1 MSFSDPEKKV
11 LSLVT
16 EKELVEL
23 AVEMGNIYSPAGH
36 EKHLGEFVFNWLK
49 SQGFEAFMQ
58 EVVKDRNNVVGS
70 TRGRGGGSS
79 LLFNSHLD
87 CDVGG
92 PGEEWAFSNPN
103 LPQNKKAWV
112 EDDRIFGKAVLND
125 RGPMAAFMI
134 AAKAIK
140 DSGVRLKGDLLLT
153 TVVGEIGMAPV
164 DEFQG
169 TQYLGKGLGSRHLV
183 NHGVVAD
190 YALVAETTDFG
201 ITWAEAGVAYGKIT
215 LHGET
220 IYTPRSYRPERIEDH
235 PNAIVKMAHI
245 IQLLEGWA
253 AQYEKENIYR
263 FAGGE
268 IVPKVVVGAIRG
280 GIPYKPYMTS
290 GICSIYL
297 DVRLPPGKS
306 ILQVKHQ
313 LGQLVRSLN
322 MEADIQIYLYRPGYE
337 GENVSGIVKSV
348 EDAYSKICKKKPGK
362 VPTPVTSMWRDINIF
377 NEVGIPAITFGPP
390 RCSAE
395 ELDRS
400 KGKFLRKG
408 DLLNAAKIYALVAL
422 DICGV
427 DTNSG

>member
-1 MSFSDPEKKV
+1 MSSSVPEKKV
-11 LSLVT
+11 LSLIN

-23 AVEMGNIYSPAGH
+23 AVKMGNIYSPAGH
-36 EKHLGEFVFNWLK
+36 EKHMGEFVFNWLE
-49 SQGFEAFMQ
+49 SQGFEAIKQ
-58 EVVKDRNNVVGS
+58 EVVADRNNVVGLI
-70 TRGRGGGSS
+70 RGRGHGSS

-87 CDVGG
+87 SDVGG
-92 PGEEWAFSNPN
+92 PGAEWAFSNPD
-103 LPQNKKAWV
+103 LPEYKKAWV

-134 AAKAIK
+134 AAKAVK
-140 DSGVRLKGDLLLT
+140 ESGVRLKGDLFLT
-153 TVVGEIGMAPV
+153 MVVGEIGMAPI

-201 ITWAEAGVAYGKIT
+201 ITWAEAGVAYIKIT
-215 LHGET
+215 VQGEA
-220 IYTPRSYRPERIEDH
+220 IYTPRSYTPERIEDH
-235 PNAIVKMAHI
+235 PNAIVKMAHV
-245 IQLLEGWA
+245 IQMLQGWA

-268 IVPKVVVGAIRG
+268 IVPKVVIGAIRG

-290 GICSIYL
+290 GICSIYV
-297 DVRLPPGKS
+297 DVRLSPGKN
-306 ILQVKHQ
+306 ILQIKHQ
-313 LGQLVRSLN
+313 LGELLRSLN
-322 MEADIQIYLYRPGYE
+322 MEADIQVYLYRQGYE
-337 GENVSGIVKSV
+337 GRNVSGIVKSV

-362 VPTPVTSMWRDINIF
+362 VPTPVTSMWRDINVF

-390 RCSAE
+390 RCSTE
-395 ELDRS
+395 KLDRS
-400 KGKFLRKG
+400 QRKFLRRQ
-408 DLLNAAKIYALVAL
+408 DLVNTAKTYALVAL

-427 DTNSG
+427 ETNS

>member
-1 MSFSDPEKKV
+1 
-11 LSLVT
+11 
-16 EKELVEL
+16 
-23 AVEMGNIYSPAGH
+23 
-36 EKHLGEFVFNWLK
+36 VFNWLK
-49 SQGFEAFMQ
+49 SQGFEAIMQ
-58 EVVKDRNNVVGS
+58 EVVTDRNNVVGS
-70 TRGRGGGSS
+70 IRGRGGGSS

-92 PGEEWAFSNPN
+92 PGEEWVFSNPD

-112 EDDRIFGKAVLND
+112 GDDRIFGKAVLND

-140 DSGVRLKGDLLLT
+140 ESGVRLKGDLFLT

-190 YALVAETTDFG
+190 YVLVAEATDFG
-201 ITWAEAGVAYGKIT
+201 ITWAEAGVTYVKIT
-215 LHGET
+215 LQGEA
-220 IYTPRSYRPERIEDH
+220 IYTPRSYAPERIEDH

-268 IVPKVVVGAIRG
+268 IVPKVVIGAIRS
-280 GIPYKPYMTS
+280 GIPYKPYMTA

-306 ILQVKHQ
+306 ILQVKYQ
-313 LGQLVRSLN
+313 LGQPVRSLN
-322 MEADIQIYLYRPGYE
+322 MEADIQVYLYRPGYE
-337 GENVSGIVKSV
+337 GKNVSGIVKSV
-348 EDAYSKICKKKPGK
+348 EDAYFKIYKTKPGK

-377 NEVGIPAITFGPP
+377 NEVGMPAITFGPP
-390 RCSAE
+390 RCSKE
-395 ELDRS
+395 GLE
-400 KGKFLRKG
+400 KTEGKFLRKG
-408 DLLNAAKIYALVAL
+408 DLVNTAKMYALVAM
-422 DICGV
+422 DICGIEA
-427 DTNSG
+427 NS

>member
-11 LSLVT
+11 LSLIT

-36 EKHLGEFVFNWLK
+36 EKHMGEFVFNWLK
-49 SQGFEAFMQ
+49 SRGFEAIIQ
-58 EVVKDRNNVVGS
+58 EVVTDRNNVVGS
-70 TRGRGGGSS
+70 IRGRGGGSS

-92 PGEEWAFSNPN
+92 PGEEWVFSNPD
-103 LPQNKKAWV
+103 LPQNKTVWV

-140 DSGVRLKGDLLLT
+140 ESGVRLKGDLLLT

-201 ITWAEAGVAYGKIT
+201 ITWAEAGVAYVKIT
-215 LHGET
+215 LHGEA

-235 PNAIVKMAHI
+235 PNAIVKMAHL
-245 IQLLEGWA
+245 IQALEDWGV
-253 AQYEKENIYR
+253 QYEKENTYG
-263 FAGGE
+263 FSGGE

-280 GIPYKPYMTS
+280 GIPFKPFMTS
-290 GICSIYL
+290 GICSIYV

-322 MEADIQIYLYRPGYE
+322 MEADIQVYLYRPGYE

-348 EDAYSKICKKKPGK
+348 EDAYSKICKKKPER
-362 VPTPVTSMWRDINIF
+362 VPTPVTSMWRDINVF

-390 RCSAE
+390 RCGKE
-395 ELDRS
+395 GLDRS
-400 KGKFLRKG
+400 QAKFLHKH
-408 DLLNAAKIYALVAL
+408 DLINTAKIYALVAL

-427 DTNSG
+427 ETNS

>member
-1 MSFSDPEKKV
+1 MPFSDPEKKV
-11 LSLVT
+11 LSLIN

-36 EKHLGEFVFNWLK
+36 EKHMGEFAFNWLK
-49 SQGFEAFMQ
+49 SQGLESTKQ
-58 EVVKDRNNVVGS
+58 EVVTDRNNVVGLI
-70 TRGRGGGSS
+70 RGRGGGSS

-87 CDVGG
+87 SDVGG
-92 PGEEWAFSNPN
+92 PGEEWAFPNPD

-112 EDDRIFGKAVLND
+112 EDDKIFGKAVQND

-153 TVVGEIGMAPV
+153 MVVGEIGMAPI

-201 ITWAEAGVAYGKIT
+201 ITWAEAGVAYVKIT
-215 LHGET
+215 IRGEA
-220 IYTPRSYRPERIEDH
+220 IYTPRSYRPKTIEDH
-235 PNAIVKMAHI
+235 PNAIVKMAHV
-245 IQLLEGWA
+245 IQMLEDWA
-253 AQYEKENIYR
+253 AQYEKENRYG
-263 FAGGE
+263 FAAGE
-268 IVPKVVVGAIRG
+268 IVPKVAIGAIRG
-280 GIPYKPYMTS
+280 GIPFKPYMTS
-290 GICSIYL
+290 GICSIYV

-306 ILQVKHQ
+306 ILQIKHQ

-322 MEADIQIYLYRPGYE
+322 MEADIQVYLYRPGYE
-337 GENVSGIVKSV
+337 GKNVSGIVKSV
-348 EDAYSKICKKKPGK
+348 EDAYSKICKTKPGK
-362 VPTPVTSMWRDINIF
+362 IPTPVTSMWRDINIF

-390 RCSAE
+390 RCSKE
-395 ELDRS
+395 GLDRS
-400 KGKFLRKG
+400 QAKFLRKG
-408 DLLNAAKIYALVAL
+408 DLINTAKIYALVAL

-427 DTNSG
+427 ETNS